1 MKKFAKILAA
11 AMAVCTFVACFAGC
25 GKTNTDTGSTAGS
38 SSSLPAAS
46 VKMVEVKLT
55 DEQYAYAVN
64 PADAELLKSVNDL
77 LAEIKENG
85 KFNEIVD
92 KYFAGIGTPTGYDA
106 GKQDSSKNQLVVA
119 TNTPFSPFEYKDG
132 DKFYGVDIEIAAL
145 LADKLGKEL
154 VIVDMEFD
162 AILNSV
168 NSGNADI
175 GMAGLTVSPD
185 REKLVKFTE
194 PYYEASQVVVCKAD
208 DATFDGCK
216 TAEEVEAKIKA
227 MPEDTKVGVQT
238 GTTGML
244 YVEGDEDWGFDGFKV
259 KCVGYESAASAVM
272 DMLNGKLSFVVVDE
286 APAAKIVESVND

>member
-1 MKKFAKILAA
+1 M
-11 AMAVCTFVACFAGC
+11 
-25 GKTNTDTGSTAGS
+25 
-38 SSSLPAAS
+38 
-46 VKMVEVKLT
+46 
-55 DEQYAYAVN
+55 
-64 PADAELLKSVNDL
+64 
-77 LAEIKENG
+77 
-85 KFNEIVD
+85 
-92 KYFAGIGTPTGYDA
+92 
-106 GKQDSSKNQLVVA
+106 VA

-227 MPEDTKVGVQT
+227 MAEDTKVGVQT

-259 KCVGYESAASAVM
+259 KCVGYESAAAAVM